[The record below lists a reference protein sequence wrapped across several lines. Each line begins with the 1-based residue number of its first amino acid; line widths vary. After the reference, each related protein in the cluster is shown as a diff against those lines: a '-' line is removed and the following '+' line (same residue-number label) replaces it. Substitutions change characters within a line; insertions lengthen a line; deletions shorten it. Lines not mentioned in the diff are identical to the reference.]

1 MGNDRLKLWEFT
13 EMYRIESFRIR
24 FDEEDII
31 LSVR

>member
-1 MGNDRLKLWEFT
+1 MIDLSYGEFT
-13 EMYRIESFRIR
+13 ERYRIESFRIR